1 VTTEPTR
8 TAVVLAA
15 GRGSRMRE
23 ASMADTALTPEQR
36 DLAEKGLKMLIPIGG
51 RPFLAWSLDTLA
63 AAGMTDVCI
72 VIGPHT
78 REVRERLEN
87 HDAPRLT
94 LRFATQPEPLGSAHA
109 VLAAE
114 QCVGDA
120 PFVLINGDNLYPPAD
135 LRRLASAGQPAL
147 IGYSSAGLL
156 RGGIPPERIRAFALL
171 DVDDRHCLRRIVE
184 KPSDDEAAALG
195 ADAPVSMTCWRFEPT
210 IFDAC
215 RNVPPSAR
223 GELELP
229 DAVMALIASG
239 ERFLVLPSD
248 SAVPDLSRRGDVVR
262 VEQLVSRP
270 GGPFGDTP

>member
-1 VTTEPTR
+1 MITEPTR

-23 ASMADTALTPEQR
+23 TSQVDDALTPEQL
-36 DLAEKGLKMLIPIGG
+36 DLADKGLKMLIPIGG
-51 RPFLAWSLDTLA
+51 RPFLAWSLETLA

-78 REVRERLEN
+78 REVRERLAN
-87 HDAPRLT
+87 YDASGLT
-94 LRFATQPEPLGSAHA
+94 LRFATQSEPLGSAHA

-114 QCVGDA
+114 QCVGDV

-135 LRRLASAGQPAL
+135 LQRLARARQPAL
-147 IGYSSAGLL
+147 IGYSRDGLL

-171 DVDDRHCLRRIVE
+171 DVDGDHSLRRIVE
-184 KPSDDEAAALG
+184 KPTGDEAAALG

-215 RNVPPSAR
+215 RHVPPSAR

-239 ERFLVLPSD
+239 EHFLVLPSD
-248 SAVPDLSRRGDVVR
+248 LAVPDLSRRGDVAR
-262 VEQLVSRP
+262 VEQLVARP
-270 GGPFGDTP
+270 GGPFGDAP